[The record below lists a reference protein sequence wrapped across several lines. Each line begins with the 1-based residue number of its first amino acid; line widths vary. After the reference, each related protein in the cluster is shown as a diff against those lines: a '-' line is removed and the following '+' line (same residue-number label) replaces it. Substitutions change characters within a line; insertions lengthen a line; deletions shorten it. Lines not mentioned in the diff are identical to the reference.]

1 MGARKV
7 LLFLIAGTFGALH
20 AKEPQFELVGQV
32 EPQTRAA
39 VYLHSATSPFSV
51 STAADWKGRFRFRR
65 LPAGAYTLAVIAP
78 KAGESHQTIEIGP
91 SLADGKGR
99 ITVQVRLQEWKMDDA
114 SAVRRGAMISARVL
128 SIPDNARRE
137 YAEALKALALPDVPA
152 AIAHLRRAVEIA
164 PQFAEAWNHLG
175 TIAYQTR
182 DFAEAERCFR
192 QALDQDPAAFEPL
205 VNLGGALLALNQ
217 TEEALKYNTYAV
229 ISRPNDALAQSQ
241 LGMSYLAAGN
251 LELAQKHL
259 ELATQLD
266 PAHFSHPQLMLAEI
280 YLRRKQPKAA
290 AGELEEFLKYH
301 PDAPNA
307 EKIKSAINKL
317 MEK

>member
-7 LLFLIAGTFGALH
+7 LLFLITGTIAALH
-20 AKEPQFELVGQV
+20 AETPQFELAGQV

-51 STAADWKGRFRFRR
+51 STSADWKGRFRFRR

-78 KAGESHQTIEIGP
+78 KVGESHRTIEIGP

-99 ITVQVRLQEWKMDDA
+99 VTVQVRLQEWKMDKA
-114 SAVRRGAMISARVL
+114 GAMGRGAMVSARVL
-128 SIPDNARRE
+128 SIPDKARRE
-137 YAEALKALALPDVPA
+137 YTEALKALALPDVPSA
-152 AIAHLRRAVEIA
+152 VAHLRQAIEIA

-175 TIAYQTR
+175 TIAYQTH

-217 TEEALKYNTYAV
+217 TDEALKYNTYAV

-251 LELAQKHL
+251 LQLAQKHL
-259 ELATQLD
+259 ELAKHLD
-266 PAHFSHPQLMLAEI
+266 PAHFSQPQLMLAEI
-280 YLRRKQPKAA
+280 YLRRKQPQAA
-290 AGELEEFLKYH
+290 ALELEEFLKYH

-307 EKIKSAINKL
+307 EKIKSAITRLRDK
-317 MEK
+317 